1 MQKKAV
7 FDGNN
12 SACQALLPWF
22 ISIVASLFFFY
33 EFIQANMFAAI
44 ADNVMRD
51 FHIHADKM
59 TYLSSSYYLSNVLF
73 LLVAGVL
80 LDKYSSKTLIL
91 VAMTVSVIS
100 TFLFSFVHSYYFA
113 VICRFTTGIGSAFC
127 FLGPV
132 RISSYWFPPRK
143 MAMVTGVIVT
153 IAMTGGMMAQYPMA
167 KLVNALGWRGALFQ
181 LGILGI
187 FIFFLMLFGI
197 KDKPSEKKHAWKLK
211 NPWHLMLQ
219 AYKNSQN
226 LMAACYTSL
235 MNMAIAVFGAMV
247 GVLYLM
253 PRLAIDKESAAYIN
267 TFLFFGVLVG
277 GPIVGYISDK
287 MESRTLPMRIG
298 VVVSLLI
305 VLTIIYG
312 DVSYSMMKWLFFSL
326 GFFTSAQVISY
337 ALVAEGSSPEV
348 VSTSVSVVSLIT
360 QAGYIIYQNI
370 FSWLLVSHSSSSKII
385 QDGVY
390 TLGDYNFAVNILPIG
405 LLLAL
410 VCSFGVKETFGRHE
424 GC

>member
-1 MQKKAV
+1 MQRKNV
-7 FDGNN
+7 FHRDNN
-12 SACQALLPWF
+12 FRHAMLPWF
-22 ISIVASLFFFY
+22 ISITASLFFFY

-44 ADNVMRD
+44 ADNIMRD

-91 VAMTVSVIS
+91 SAMAVSVIS
-100 TFLFSFVHSYYFA
+100 TFLFSYAHSYYLALIF
-113 VICRFTTGIGSAFC
+113 RFTTGIGSAFC

-132 RISSYWFPPRK
+132 RISSHWFPARR

-153 IAMTGGMMAQYPMA
+153 IAMTGGMIAQYPMA
-167 KLVNALGWRGALFQ
+167 RLVGALGWRGALFQ
-181 LGILGI
+181 LGVLGVLI
-187 FIFFLMLFGI
+187 FLLMLVGV
-197 KDKPSEKKHAWKLK
+197 KDKPTEREHVWKLK
-211 NPWHLMLQ
+211 NPWRLMFQ

-226 LMAACYTSL
+226 LRAACYTSL

-253 PRLAIDKESAAYIN
+253 PRLGINKESAAYIN
-267 TFLFFGVLVG
+267 TFLFLGVLVG

-287 MESRTLPMRIG
+287 IGSRVIPMRVA
-298 VVVSLLI
+298 VVISLLI
-305 VLTIIYG
+305 VLLIIYG
-312 DVSYSMMKWLFFSL
+312 DVSYTLMKWLFFSL

-360 QAGYIIYQNI
+360 QAGYIIYQNL
-370 FSWLLVSHSSSSKII
+370 FSWLLVMHSSSTKIT

-390 TLGDYNFAVNILPIG
+390 TLLDYNFAVNLLPIG
-405 LLLAL
+405 LVFAL
-410 VCSFGVKETFGRHE
+410 ICSLGVRETFGRH
-424 GC
+424 